1 MSITRSSFL
10 IQAHS
15 PVLISTSVLL
25 LIWVLNDKI
34 YDTQHFFL
42 RFQAGI
48 FYDFF
53 VRVFYVMKTQSFDTN
68 ECDNSQMCNNLD
80 YALGGEKYECSCK
93 TGFIDNPNDADGELA
108 CMLSCKEMFDFSKP
122 SVFLPLRSWKAGRF
136 EKMFAFGTTHPIVRR
151 DSRVCRAPPQHTS
164 PRFSKSSWYYYQ
176 KFWPDFEIF
185 LQHSVAFL
193 SGRRKICV
201 IRWPWWKW

>member
-1 MSITRSSFL
+1 MRQGFGTAKMSTMRSSFS

-25 LIWVLNDKI
+25 LIRVLNDKI
-34 YDTQHFFL
+34 NDTQHFFL
-42 RFQAGI
+42 RFQAAI
-48 FYDFF
+48 FYDSF
-53 VRVFYVMKTQSFDTN
+53 VRVFYVIKTQSFDTN

-122 SVFLPLRSWKAGRF
+122 SVFLPLRS
-136 EKMFAFGTTHPIVRR
+136 
-151 DSRVCRAPPQHTS
+151 
-164 PRFSKSSWYYYQ
+164 
-176 KFWPDFEIF
+176 
-185 LQHSVAFL
+185 
-193 SGRRKICV
+193 
-201 IRWPWWKW
+201 